1 MKMLLI
7 DLKKKYEFQNRDQKK
22 AGQMERKR
30 ERESGAEASLKA
42 GSSGQTQRPKGA
54 GKPLTMALS

>member
-1 MKMLLI
+1 
-7 DLKKKYEFQNRDQKK
+7 
-22 AGQMERKR
+22 MERKR
-30 ERESGAEASLKA
+30 ELENGAQASMQA